1 MTDLKTGD
9 EAPWFH
15 LTDQNG
21 NGWSLGDF
29 ADHYLVLFFYGQD
42 DAQSA
47 HQEVDAFRRLHK
59 EFKQFNAKV
68 VGVSPDD
75 PDTHDR
81 FAAQYKLPFNLL
93 ADTELEA
100 SKLFG
105 VLERDLG
112 RPKPTTFLIGPDG
125 AVLRVYRA
133 VKEATSHPKQAL
145 EDLKDY
151 VMPRSS
157 RK

>member
-29 ADHYLVLFFYGQD
+29 KDNYLVLFFYGKD
-42 DAQSA
+42 EAQSA
-47 HQEVDAFRRLHK
+47 NAEVEAFRQLHK
-59 EFKQFNAKV
+59 EFKKFNAKV

-75 PDTHDR
+75 SDTHER
-81 FAAQYKLPFNLL
+81 FAAKHKLPFNLL

-105 VLERDLG
+105 VLEKDLE

-125 AVLRVYRA
+125 AVLRVYRT
-133 VKEATSHPKQAL
+133 VKEATTHPMQAL

-151 VMPRSS
+151 VTPRKS